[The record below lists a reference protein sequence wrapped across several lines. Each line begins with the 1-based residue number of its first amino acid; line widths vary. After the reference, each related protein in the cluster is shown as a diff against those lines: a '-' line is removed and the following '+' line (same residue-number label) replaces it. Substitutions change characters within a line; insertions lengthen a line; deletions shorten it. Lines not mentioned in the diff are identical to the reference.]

1 MNLASIR
8 TETSYSTESYE
19 VVGRKNA
26 VWKKQSANQAT
37 NDKVQE
43 DLDKK
48 VSDKSARKEK
58 ADRIVDDKVNG
69 RDPGNWAILADD
81 NGVIT
86 YNGICFLFDSETNS
100 LSLGDMSQEDNV
112 LSIPLSRGGTLKV
125 NRNNIDDLAKAI
137 GMFSPEDINRI
148 MRAISEDAHCR
159 RKLNE
164 IEDDKNSLGEEE
176 DSVKNQE
183 EYAKQSVKNTQN
195 FHDSDNF
202 KRVWNEYFKGADKS
216 VERIWKETMEETG
229 VDGFGYNNRGM
240 LTHITQFQVAQL
252 TMSYREQS
260 VFGSTVG
267 SALDFAKRSLDSLRN
282 PLMPLSSRSSAVQSA
297 IMAEQRFYEKFI
309 EKLSLI

>member
-8 TETSYSTESYE
+8 KEASYSTESYE
-19 VVGRKNA
+19 VLGRKNA
-26 VWKKQSANQAT
+26 VWKKQSANQVT

-100 LSLGDMSQEDNV
+100 LSLGDMSQKDNV
-112 LSIPLSRGGTLKV
+112 LSIPLSRGGTLNV

-183 EYAKQSVKNTQN
+183 EDVEQSVKNTQN

-229 VDGFGYNNRGM
+229 VDGFGYNSRGM

>member
-26 VWKKQSANQAT
+26 VWKKQSANQVT

-58 ADRIVDDKVNG
+58 ADRIVGDKVNG

-260 VFGSTVG
+260 VFGSTVS

-282 PLMPLSSRSSAVQSA
+282 PFMPLSSRSSAVQSA

>member
-26 VWKKQSANQAT
+26 VWKKQSANQVT

-48 VSDKSARKEK
+48 VSDKSGRKEK
-58 ADRIVDDKVNG
+58 ADRIVNDKVNG

-100 LSLGDMSQEDNV
+100 LSLGDMSQKDNV
-112 LSIPLSRGGTLKV
+112 LSIPLSRGGTLNV

-183 EYAKQSVKNTQN
+183 DAEQSVKNTQN

-229 VDGFGYNNRGM
+229 VDGFGYNSRGM

>member
-8 TETSYSTESYE
+8 TETSYSTEGYE

-26 VWKKQSANQAT
+26 VWKKQSANQVT

-58 ADRIVDDKVNG
+58 ADRIVGDKVNG

-100 LSLGDMSQEDNV
+100 LSLGDMSQKDNV

>member
-26 VWKKQSANQAT
+26 VWKKQSANQVT

-48 VSDKSARKEK
+48 VSDESARKEK

-100 LSLGDMSQEDNV
+100 LSLGDMSQKDNV
-112 LSIPLSRGGTLKV
+112 LSIPLSRGGTLNV

-216 VERIWKETMEETG
+216 VERIWKETMDETG
-229 VDGFGYNNRGM
+229 VDGFGYNSRGM

>member
-26 VWKKQSANQAT
+26 VWKKQSANQVT

-58 ADRIVDDKVNG
+58 ADRIVGDKVNG

-100 LSLGDMSQEDNV
+100 LSLGDMSQKDNV

-176 DSVKNQE
+176 DSVKN
-183 EYAKQSVKNTQN
+183 
-195 FHDSDNF
+195 
-202 KRVWNEYFKGADKS
+202 
-216 VERIWKETMEETG
+216 
-229 VDGFGYNNRGM
+229 
-240 LTHITQFQVAQL
+240 
-252 TMSYREQS
+252 
-260 VFGSTVG
+260 
-267 SALDFAKRSLDSLRN
+267 
-282 PLMPLSSRSSAVQSA
+282 
-297 IMAEQRFYEKFI
+297 
-309 EKLSLI
+309 

>member
-26 VWKKQSANQAT
+26 VWKKQSANQVT

-48 VSDKSARKEK
+48 VSDESARKEK

-100 LSLGDMSQEDNV
+100 LSLGDMSQKDNV
-112 LSIPLSRGGTLKV
+112 LSIPLSHGGTLNV

-216 VERIWKETMEETG
+216 VERIWKETMDETG
-229 VDGFGYNNRGM
+229 VDGFGYNSRGM

>member
-8 TETSYSTESYE
+8 TETSYSTESYK

-26 VWKKQSANQAT
+26 VWKKQSANQVT

-48 VSDKSARKEK
+48 VSDESARKEK

-100 LSLGDMSQEDNV
+100 LSLGDMSQKDNV
-112 LSIPLSRGGTLKV
+112 LSIPLSHGGTLNV

-216 VERIWKETMEETG
+216 VERIWKETMDETG
-229 VDGFGYNNRGM
+229 VDGFGYNSRGM

>member
-1 MNLASIR
+1 MNLGTIR
-8 TETSYSTESYE
+8 AEGTYGTDSYE

-26 VWKKQSANQAT
+26 VWKKQSETHVT
-37 NDKVQE
+37 NETVQE
-43 DLDKK
+43 DFDKK
-48 VSDKSARKEK
+48 VSDDSERKEK
-58 ADRIVDDKVNG
+58 ADRIVGDKVNG
-69 RDPGNWAILADD
+69 RDPGNWAVLADD

-100 LSLGDMSQEDNV
+100 LSLGDMSQTDNV

-176 DSVKNQE
+176 DSVENQKE
-183 EYAKQSVKNTQN
+183 TEKQNVKNTQN
-195 FHDSDNF
+195 FYESDNY
-202 KRVWNEYFKGADKS
+202 KRVWNEYFMGADKS
-216 VERIWKETMEETG
+216 VERMWRETMEETG
-229 VDGFGYNNRGM
+229 VDGFGYNSRGM
-240 LTHITQFQVAQL
+240 LTHITQFQIAQL
-252 TMSYREQS
+252 TMNYREQS

-267 SALDFAKRSLDSLRN
+267 SALDFARRSLDALRN
-282 PLMPLSSRSSAVQSA
+282 PLMPLSNRSASVQSA

-309 EKLSLI
+309 EKLNLI

>member
-26 VWKKQSANQAT
+26 VWKKQSANQVT

-58 ADRIVDDKVNG
+58 ADRIVGDKVNG

-100 LSLGDMSQEDNV
+100 LSLGDMSQKDNV

-297 IMAEQRFYEKFI
+297 IMTEQRFYEKFI